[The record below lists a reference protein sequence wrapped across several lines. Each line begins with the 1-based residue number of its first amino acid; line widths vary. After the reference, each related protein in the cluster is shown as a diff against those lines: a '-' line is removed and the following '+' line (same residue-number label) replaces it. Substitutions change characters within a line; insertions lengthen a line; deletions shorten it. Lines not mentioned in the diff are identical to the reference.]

1 MCACSFQSWLFP
13 ANVPHGGWRMMRWN
27 CRTCAMRLGVLIMV
41 AVRASAQSALIVT
54 GQNGCERCIAW
65 EVTHVAGSRRVAAD
79 NPSPSGPAV
88 QPSLPRPKIS
98 DSLGTRIV
106 EYDLMPPPS
115 PTNSR
120 FADPFSFTLRAV
132 PDAFGIAREPF
143 VQIGGQ
149 RSNPD
154 EELDAMHPMVSSL
167 LLGNGTVVV
176 NDRTQL
182 KFFRR
187 DGTLVRTV
195 GRQGHGPMEFTQTRA
210 MCRVRGDSVLVFD
223 YSGKTSLWDS
233 AGRFARAFAR
243 PRGRTFPGV
252 CDEFGNV
259 VSQDVA
265 ARGSP
270 GAADDADRLVA
281 TRLIR
286 PDGSVVRELGS
297 LPGPD
302 FRGMIGRSPSIVP
315 LPGSLLVC
323 GARSYELQWRT
334 MSGATRQIARLRR
347 RPLPITEEEAVDR
360 VVRSVPRDVA
370 RHEREARIQRARARG
385 FPKNWP
391 AHSEVRVDVVGRV
404 WVADYESEA
413 AWTVFDSTGVLM
425 GRIDLSRG
433 RPLLRIRLLEV
444 GRDFI
449 AIAEPDADG
458 AVRITYHRI
467 VGTGAR

>member
-1 MCACSFQSWLFP
+1 
-13 ANVPHGGWRMMRWN
+13 MRWKGKH
-27 CRTCAMRLGVLIMV
+27 CAMRLCALVMLAGPV
-41 AVRASAQSALIVT
+41 SAQSASSVT
-54 GQNGCERCIAW
+54 RQNECERCIVW
-65 EVTHVAGSRRVAAD
+65 EVTHAAGSRRVAAD
-79 NPSPSGPAV
+79 NSSASVAAV
-88 QPSLPRPKIS
+88 QPSLPRPKIA
-98 DSLGTRIV
+98 DSLGIRIV

-115 PTNSR
+115 PTSSR
-120 FADPFSFTLRAV
+120 FVDPFSFTLRAV
-132 PDAFGIAREPF
+132 PDAFKIAREPF

-149 RSNPD
+149 RPNPD

-210 MCRVRGDSVLVFD
+210 ICRVRGDSILVFD
-223 YSGKTSLWDS
+223 YSGRTSLWDS

-252 CDEFGNV
+252 CDEFGNI
-259 VSQDVA
+259 VSQDVV

-270 GAADDADRLVA
+270 GATVDADRLVA

-323 GARSYELQWRT
+323 GARNYELQWRT
-334 MSGATRQIARLRR
+334 MSGATRQIARLGR
-347 RPLPITEEEAVDR
+347 RPLPITEEEAVGR

-370 RHEREARIQRARARG
+370 GQERVTRIQRARARG
-385 FPKNWP
+385 FPKYWP
-391 AHSEVRVDVVGRV
+391 AHSEVRADVVGRV
-404 WVADYESEA
+404 WVADYDSEA
-413 AWTVFDSTGVLM
+413 SWTVFDSTGALM
-425 GRIDLSRG
+425 GRVDLSKG
-433 RPLLRIRLLEV
+433 RPMLRIRLLEV

-449 AIAEPDADG
+449 AIAEPNADG